1 MKNTKFLNIFSSL
14 LLMTATLSAESPAPA
29 EAENVVRNSRPMT
42 EEEEQTMLEKR
53 IAEKDQMEPQEDTL
67 SAAYLPNATA
77 GCARAFS
84 VNSYYPVN
92 WHWVNHI
99 AAFGDLVEFED
110 GSQWNISPSDWYKA
124 QAWRPSDALVISVL
138 TNPFSPNEVY
148 IKNKTTNTTVEA
160 KLSDVGPVAFGA
172 HTHWIVEKDFSGHIR
187 LNKSRP
193 GEQTVWTIHPFDH
206 YLLSQWLK
214 NDTII
219 LGHSDS
225 WFTNYDTILINVNR
239 SGKVL
244 NYARAKLHQ

>member
-1 MKNTKFLNIFSSL
+1 MKNAKFLNIFSSL
-14 LLMTATLSAESPAPA
+14 LLLTATLSAEIPTTA
-29 EAENVVRNSRPMT
+29 ETENVVRNNRPMT
-42 EEEEQTMLEKR
+42 EEEEQIMLEKR

-67 SAAYLPNATA
+67 AAAYLPNATA

-92 WHWVNHI
+92 WHWVNLV

-124 QAWRPSDALVISVL
+124 QAWRPSDALVITPM

-172 HTHWIVEKDFSGHIR
+172 HTRWIVEKDFSGRIR
-187 LNKSRP
+187 LNN
-193 GEQTVWTIHPFDH
+193 GTVWVIHPFDH

-219 LGHSDS
+219 LGLSDS

-244 NYARAKLHQ
+244 NYARAKLQQ